1 LLPIFAQIQNI
12 PSKIHVSWAA
22 LKKADQQEEE
32 GDCPPLLCP
41 CEAPPAVLHSGLGS
55 PKQEGCRA
63 VGAGPDEAMKMIRGL
78 EHLPCED
85 SLRAGAFQ
93 PGEEK
98 ALRRPYTAFQYL
110 KESWKGTL
118 FKGM

>member
-1 LLPIFAQIQNI
+1 MLPIFAQIQNI

-41 CEAPPAVLHSGLGS
+41 CEAPPAALHPGLGS

-78 EHLPCED
+78 EHL
-85 SLRAGAFQ
+85 AY
-93 PGEEK
+93 EER
-98 ALRRPYTAFQYL
+98 LNL
-110 KESWKGTL
+110 
-118 FKGM
+118 